1 MTQTIQATGKTWKLV
16 QLVGTLGIL
25 FAVGVGF
32 TAFFAEVGP
41 ALGGAAIT
49 AVVLAVPLH
58 VVGRFGA
65 WWFHG

>member
-32 TAFFAEVGP
+32 SAFFAEVSP
-41 ALGGAAIT
+41 ALSSAAIV
-49 AVVLAVPLH
+49 AVVLAAPCY
-58 VVGRFGA
+58 VVGRFEA